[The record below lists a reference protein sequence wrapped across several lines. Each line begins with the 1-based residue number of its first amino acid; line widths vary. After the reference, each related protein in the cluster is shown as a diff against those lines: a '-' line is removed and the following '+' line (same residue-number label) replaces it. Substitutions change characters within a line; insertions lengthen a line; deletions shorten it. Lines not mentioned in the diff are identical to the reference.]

1 MTTSLSKALR
11 GVLIWPIFGVLLS
24 AVLVAAVARLL
35 LAQGNGPVYQESV
48 PLEMSWNRGDNHY
61 GPNFIHL
68 ESPCLSNAAPGCF
81 CALDFKTTTSKE
93 FADYI
98 ESFGGK
104 RVPLKFRV
112 DYDRNYQVVG
122 AILEGVG
129 EWPEEKFHVIKE
141 RSLATGFRMLRVP
154 QTSGGHLNNP
164 ADCFPKSAK

>member
-1 MTTSLSKALR
+1 MITSLSKAMR
-11 GVLIWPIFGVLLS
+11 GVLIWPILGVLLS
-24 AVLVAAVARLL
+24 AVLVAAVGRPL
-35 LAQGNGPVYQESV
+35 LAQGNGPVYHESV

-68 ESPCLSNAAPGCF
+68 ESPCLNNPAPGCF

>member
-68 ESPCLSNAAPGCF
+68 ESPCMHQRSLRSAVQF
-81 CALDFKTTTSKE
+81 TTEVS
-93 FADYI
+93 
-98 ESFGGK
+98 
-104 RVPLKFRV
+104 V
-112 DYDRNYQVVG
+112 
-122 AILEGVG
+122 LEG
-129 EWPEEKFHVIKE
+129 
-141 RSLATGFRMLRVP
+141 R
-154 QTSGGHLNNP
+154 
-164 ADCFPKSAK
+164 FPS